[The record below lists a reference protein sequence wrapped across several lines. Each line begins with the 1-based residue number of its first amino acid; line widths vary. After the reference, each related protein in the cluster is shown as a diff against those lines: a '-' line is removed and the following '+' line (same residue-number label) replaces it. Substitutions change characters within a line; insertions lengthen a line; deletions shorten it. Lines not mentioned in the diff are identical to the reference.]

1 MPQGDVSPVGDIAMA
16 GLTTIRIT
24 THTRDDL
31 KDLGFKDETYEEIL
45 RRLFK
50 QARLLAVYEC
60 EKRIL
65 ETEEFA
71 PLH

>member
-1 MPQGDVSPVGDIAMA
+1 MTT
-16 GLTTIRIT
+16 LTTIRIST
-24 THTRDDL
+24 NTRDDL

-45 RRLFK
+45 RRLVK
-50 QARLLAVYEC
+50 QARLLAVYER

-71 PLH
+71 PLD

>member
-1 MPQGDVSPVGDIAMA
+1 MA

-24 THTRDDL
+24 TGTRDDL
-31 KDLGFKDETYEEIL
+31 KDLGFKDETYEDIL
-45 RRLFK
+45 RRLVK
-50 QARLLAVYEC
+50 QGRLLAVYER

-71 PLH
+71 PLD

>member
-1 MPQGDVSPVGDIAMA
+1 MA

-24 THTRDDL
+24 TATRDDL

-45 RRLFK
+45 RRLVK
-50 QARLLAVYEC
+50 QARLLAVYER

-65 ETEEFA
+65 ESEEFA
-71 PLH
+71 PLD